1 MTIEIRHAMPNALLL
16 IMDYQSGIPPEK
28 ISTSLVFQTATCIAL
43 CTMPGN
49 DGLTLIRVS
58 RVSSNSII
66 EKDLHKAY
74 QGELELTSRSM
85 SLVDTSNVELVRVHT
100 TTNLIEVSIWV
111 DNDDEPTSV
120 HIVYQDKSG

>member
-1 MTIEIRHAMPNALLL
+1 
-16 IMDYQSGIPPEK
+16 
-28 ISTSLVFQTATCIAL
+28 
-43 CTMPGN
+43 MPGN